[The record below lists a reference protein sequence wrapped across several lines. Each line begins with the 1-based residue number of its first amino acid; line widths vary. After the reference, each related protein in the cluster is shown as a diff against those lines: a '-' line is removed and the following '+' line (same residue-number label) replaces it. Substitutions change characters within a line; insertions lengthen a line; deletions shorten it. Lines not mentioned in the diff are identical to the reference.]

1 MRLITSIESLVFVDV
16 ETTGLNPI
24 ADRVIEIFMLK
35 LWSSGEVEE
44 YGTLINPGR
53 PLPEIITEI
62 TGLTDEDLAD
72 SPSEADVAQ
81 NIRDFIG
88 NGTLVAHNLQFDRR
102 FLNAMFQR
110 TKQPPL
116 SDSGIDTLA
125 LARNLFP
132 KLCIYPGGG
141 GSHKLS
147 NLMYHFGLDGL
158 YSNSHRA
165 RDDVMLLVEVYRH
178 LQDHAL
184 GRSGVTYPAAVTHG
198 CPVCGS
204 AMRMEVGSNQYTLIC
219 TKEPACAGKLVV

>member
-1 MRLITSIESLVFVDV
+1 MVIPNIEFLVFVDV
-16 ETTGLNPI
+16 ETTGLNPF
-24 ADRVIEIFMLK
+24 ADRIIEIFMLK
-35 LWSSGEVEE
+35 LLASGEVEE

-53 PLPEIITEI
+53 PLPAEIVQL

-72 SPSEADVAQ
+72 SPKEASVAPA
-81 NIRDFIG
+81 IREFIG
-88 NGTLVAHNLQFDRR
+88 EGTLVAHNLSFDQR
-102 FLNAMFQR
+102 FLSAMFRR

-116 SDSGIDTLA
+116 PGGGIDTLA
-125 LARNLFP
+125 LSRALFP

-141 GSHKLS
+141 GSHRLS

-184 GRSGVTYPAAVTHG
+184 GRSGVSYPEAVTHG
-198 CPVCGS
+198 CPVCGA
-204 AMRMEVGSNQYTLIC
+204 AMRMERAAGQHILTC
-219 TKEPACAGKLVV
+219 TNEPSCTEKLVV

>member
-1 MRLITSIESLVFVDV
+1 MVISNIEFLVFVDV
-16 ETTGLNPI
+16 ETTGLNPFT
-24 ADRVIEIFMLK
+24 DRIIEIFMLK
-35 LWSSGEVEE
+35 LLESGEVKE

-53 PLPEIITEI
+53 PLPPEITEI
-62 TGLTDEDLAD
+62 TGLTDADLAD
-72 SPSEADVAQ
+72 SPREEEVAPKV
-81 NIRDFIG
+81 REFIG
-88 NGTLVAHNLQFDRR
+88 GGTLVAHNLSFDQR
-102 FLNAMFQR
+102 FLNAMFRR

-116 SDSGIDTLA
+116 TGKGIDTLA
-125 LARNLFP
+125 LSRTLFP

-184 GRSGVTYPAAVTHG
+184 GRSGVMYPEAVTHG
-198 CPVCGS
+198 CPVCG
-204 AMRMEVGSNQYTLIC
+204 AVMRMDVVAGEHILTC
-219 TKEPACAGKLVV
+219 TNEPACREKLVV

>member
-1 MRLITSIESLVFVDV
+1 
-16 ETTGLNPI
+16 
-24 ADRVIEIFMLK
+24 MLK
-35 LWSSGEVEE
+35 LWSSGQVEE

-53 PLPEIITEI
+53 PLPAVITEI
-62 TGLTDEDLAD
+62 TGLTDADLAD
-72 SPSEADVAQ
+72 SPRENEVAEA
-81 NIRDFIG
+81 IRDFIG
-88 NGTLVAHNLQFDRR
+88 DGTLVAHNLSFDQR
-102 FLNAMFQR
+102 FLAAMFRRTNQR
-110 TKQPPL
+110 PL
-116 SDSGIDTLA
+116 STNGIDTLK
-125 LARNLFP
+125 LSRTLFP

-184 GRSGVTYPAAVTHG
+184 GRSPVTYPAAVTHG

-204 AMRMEVGSNQYTLIC
+204 AMNMEMADGQHLLTC
-219 TKEPACAGKLVV
+219 TKGPTCQGRLVV